1 MRLILLTVPFLVLAA
16 GMAEAK
22 LPLLDAT
29 CGPGIA
35 VHSDGAGGVFIDG
48 KAAKVTRLNGKA
60 YEARRGNRVI
70 SLTRNTDGTWSGT
83 YTGKGGANGICTLA
97 DSAAGSTDVQ
107 ARVIFF
113 NATCGNGVTVH
124 ADEGGPVYINGK
136 LAKLT
141 TIDRET
147 YEARQGE
154 VTVHVGRN
162 AEGSLV
168 VISSTKG
175 GAEGICEV
183 DGQFGAIDGI

>member
-1 MRLILLTVPFLVLAA
+1 MHLILLSVPFLVLAA

-22 LPLLDAT
+22 WPLLDAT

-35 VHSDGAGGVFIDG
+35 VLSDGAGGVFIDG
-48 KAAKVTRLNGKA
+48 KGAKVTRLDGKA
-60 YEARRGNRVI
+60 HEARRGNTVI
-70 SLTRNTDGTWSGT
+70 SLTGNVDGTWSGALAD
-83 YTGKGGANGICTLA
+83 KEGANGICTLA
-97 DSAAGSTDVQ
+97 DSAGGSATVQ

-136 LAKLT
+136 LAELT

-147 YEARQGE
+147 YEARHGE
-154 VTVHVGRN
+154 TTIHVGRN
-162 AEGSLV
+162 AEGTLV
-168 VISSTKG
+168 VTSSTRG
-175 GAEGICEV
+175 GAKGNCEV